1 MIEREKERKYAH
13 ERANGN
19 DEIARVKITC
29 GGTNSQGPENS
40 ELQTKTK
47 KIEYSTEMLRFCTP

>member
-40 ELQTKTK
+40 ELQTQ
-47 KIEYSTEMLRFCTP
+47 KIIVGEVRERPRWRT